1 MQAAVILVC
10 GLEWTGSGLGSR
22 VIPETS
28 LADHIKAG
36 QRKVSIARIEHKQE
50 AQAIMNARI
59 VASFVFASAS
69 LGLLGC
75 GGADCEA
82 VGKKVTD
89 ATGEVSACATAG
101 GDADALRKCQCAAWP
116 DLITANKEYIDG
128 DCYPEAFTDAQK
140 ETYKKGM
147 TDMEKQVADSCNRQA
162 TK

>member
-1 MQAAVILVC
+1 M
-10 GLEWTGSGLGSR
+10 TKKKKS
-22 VIPETS
+22 ETP
-28 LADHIKAG
+28 
-36 QRKVSIARIEHKQE
+36 V
-50 AQAIMNARI
+50 
-59 VASFVFASAS
+59 FVFASAS

-89 ATGEVSACATAG
+89 ASGKVTACVTAG
-101 GDADALRKCQCAAWP
+101 GDVDARTKCQCAAWP
-116 DLITANKEYIDG
+116 DSIKATKEYIDG

-147 TDMEKQVADSCNRQA
+147 TDMEKLVADSCKRQA